1 MQKKISLYVHLVWRT
16 WDSLPMITPEIER
29 RLYRNIQSEAQKMK
43 CTVLALNGS
52 ADHVH
57 LLVML
62 PTTLTVAELMQRVK
76 GVSSHFVNNV
86 LESLEPFKWQGG
98 YGAFSVSRWDV
109 EKIKKYIQRQKE
121 HHQTNELWQELEQA
135 VEFQSHD

>member
-16 WDSLPMITPEIER
+16 WDSLPLITPEIER

-86 LESLEPFKWQGG
+86 LGSLEPFKWQGG